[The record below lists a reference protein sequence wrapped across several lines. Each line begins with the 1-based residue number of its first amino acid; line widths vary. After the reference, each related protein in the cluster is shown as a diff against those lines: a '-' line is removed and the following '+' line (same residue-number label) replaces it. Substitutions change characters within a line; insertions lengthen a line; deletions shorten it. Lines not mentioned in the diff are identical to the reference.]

1 MISYA
6 PFWNTM
12 RKRGMTQYRL
22 IRDYGI
28 DCALLYRL
36 RHNMYTTLYT
46 VEWLCQI
53 LDCRVE
59 DVVEVVK
66 DQR

>member
-12 RKRGMTQYRL
+12 KSRSMTQYRL
-22 IRDYGI
+22 IKDYGI
-28 DCALLYRL
+28 DCAMLYRL

-46 VEWLCQI
+46 VERLCQI

-59 DVVEVVK
+59 DVVEIV
-66 DQR
+66 DYSG

>member
-12 RKRGMTQYRL
+12 KSRGITQYRL
-22 IRDYGI
+22 IKDYGI

-46 VEWLCQI
+46 VERLCQI
-53 LDCRVE
+53 LDCHVE
-59 DVVEVVK
+59 DVVEIV
-66 DQR
+66 DYSG